1 MFQVWGA
8 SFSKILYHTAFNLSC
23 VFCLVVLVVLFAV
36 SKIALLQLYVEK
48 LFANTTPEMY

>member
-8 SFSKILYHTAFNLSC
+8 SIAKILYHTAFDLSS